1 MEENSYKTKK
11 KGRKNIFSAIPPISK
26 YNSRKEWESECW
38 KNIVK
43 DKISLQSFITS
54 YECHNI
60 IMRVAVS
67 QMINSGKSYKE
78 IGNELWISPQTI
90 SGIVKSINRD
100 KYQSYREESNGK
112 QVKSQVSSVPNRQI
126 KRRRVRTKFG
136 TTYVSY

>member
-1 MEENSYKTKK
+1 MENNLYKTKK
-11 KGRKNIFSAIPPISK
+11 KDRKNIFITIPPISK

-38 KNIVK
+38 KNVVK
-43 DKISLQSFITS
+43 DMISLQSFITS
-54 YECHNI
+54 HERHNI

-67 QMINSGKSYKE
+67 QMINSGRSYKE

-90 SGIVKSINRD
+90 SGTVKTIKGD
-100 KYQSYREESNGK
+100 KYQSYREQSKGK
-112 QVKSQVSSVPNRQI
+112 QVKNRAFPVPIRLL